1 MRKQLES
8 FSCYDILSETSFP
21 FSVPEYSRFKYGSE
35 RAARKI
41 GTKLAA
47 RYYRRVRTDN
57 DLFDEIR
64 SKQIVVIP
72 PPYDYVPTAGYAM
85 KEYFI
90 RQFNKYLIKD
100 KIAPV
105 QETKIH
111 RTRSYNH
118 EYGTMSSEE
127 RKKAISSDGFHI
139 DKEFVNEKF
148 CLFLDDI
155 RITGAHEHRVSEMI
169 EKSNPDIS
177 FQFLFFVALKNN
189 SISPQIEYVLNHDCV
204 KNLSDIDAIIRH
216 DGFLFNTRVVKFIL
230 GASEIEFCNFIARQ
244 TKAFRQTL
252 LHYTNGNRYY
262 ELPEFKINYSYLCRP
277 SRNMPSPLP

>member
-1 MRKQLES
+1 MRKRIES
-8 FSCYDILSETSFP
+8 FSCYDLVSKTSFP
-21 FSVPEYSRFKYGSE
+21 FSVPDYSKFKYGSE

-47 RYYRRVRTDN
+47 RYYRRVQTDN
-57 DLFDEIR
+57 ALLNEIR
-64 SKQIVVIP
+64 SKQIVVVP

-85 KEYFI
+85 KEYFV
-90 RQFNKYLIKD
+90 RYFNKCLIKD
-100 KIAPV
+100 GIAPV

-139 DKEFVNEKF
+139 DKKFVNHKF

-155 RITGAHEHRVSEMI
+155 RITGAHEHRMSEMI
-169 EKSNPDIS
+169 EKADLDIS
-177 FQFLFFVALKNN
+177 FQFLFFASLKNDAIN
-189 SISPQIEYVLNHDCV
+189 PEIEYFLNHYYI
-204 KNLSDIDAIIRH
+204 KNLSDIDTIIRH
-216 DGFLFNTRVVKFIL
+216 EGFLFNTRAVKFIL
-230 GASEIEFCNFIARQ
+230 GASESEFCNFIATQ
-244 TKAFRQTL
+244 SKEFRQTL

-262 ELPEFKINYSYLCRP
+262 ELPEFKINYSHLC
-277 SRNMPSPLP
+277 SRHRKI